1 MSHNPDALK
10 VVKRFKGQDKR
21 RVPRI
26 ALTREQFKLT
36 DTGKVFGVQDLSVG
50 GLALKIL
57 NPQDMIYFTVGR
69 FISGTLNLNGKKVPI
84 RAQVR
89 HIKTSMAGCE
99 FIELH
104 PDTEKIITQFLDPS
118 ELGKALRVS
127 PESSGD
133 GAIWFHGPT
142 GTDLLIWRGIDG
154 EFNKFSLFLLGNYVQ
169 WEHEAGLMT
178 GIFQSSGEQ
187 GSMGS
192 VTLFEDTQVD
202 EMKLELAKKLIL
214 SSGLTQ
220 DLKRWCTRKLDD
232 VLLGGNHGS

>member
-1 MSHNPDALK
+1 MSQNQDALK
-10 VVKRFKGQDKR
+10 LVKRIKGQDKR

-36 DTGKVFGVQDLSVG
+36 DTGKIFAVQDLSLG
-50 GLALKIL
+50 GLALRIL
-57 NPQDMIYFTVGR
+57 EPQDMIYFTVSR
-69 FISGTLNLNGKKVPI
+69 FISGTLNLNGRKVPI

-99 FIELH
+99 FIDLD

-118 ELGKALRVS
+118 ELGRALRAS

-142 GTDLLIWRGIDG
+142 GTDLMIWRGIDG

-169 WEHEAGLMT
+169 WELDAGLMT
-178 GIFQSSGEQ
+178 GIFQSSGDM

-192 VTLFEDTQVD
+192 VTLFEDKQVD

-214 SSGLTQ
+214 SSQLTQ
-220 DLKRWCTRKLDD
+220 ELKRWCTRKLDD
-232 VLLGGNHGS
+232 VLLGDKDGS